1 MTGDHAYL
9 EPDLTTIG
17 YDQMTQLHR
26 EMTARI
32 EGHHDIIVHGNDRGL
47 FMPGRKNAAG
57 VDFPPGEVS
66 AGHIA
71 EAIRNNPSYNGGPIR
86 LISCHTGVL
95 KEVAVGIPTAQALAN
110 EMQIPVTAP
119 THEVGIYPSRG
130 KGQEPEVQN
139 GGYWRTFLP
148 LFD

>member
-1 MTGDHAYL
+1 M
-9 EPDLTTIG
+9 G